1 MTEIPK
7 QLQNPE
13 FRFILLEKRNVTD
26 TKLRK
31 HPIEN
36 DWQTAANYKY
46 DDSKLLDWIANGGN
60 YGVLCGFGN
69 LIVLDIDAK
78 ELDDALL
85 VLGKTFSIKTSRGFH
100 HYFICKDCPGN
111 YPLDKDNV
119 HYGEIRAK
127 KQQVVGAGSLH
138 PSGIEYGVADDLPI
152 AEIKF
157 DELKVALKN
166 IADLE
171 PRIPRIIQST
181 GHGLNLPITEVF
193 DISTLQQRGDEF
205 FGAHPIHGSTT
216 GQNFWINP
224 AKNIWHCF
232 RCNSGGSTI
241 DLIAVLERV
250 VDCKDAKPEIIKGEL
265 FKKALDIARNKYG
278 LQVKEEGDI
287 VLSDLLQ
294 NPLPPIEY
302 WMQQLMP
309 KGAFMI
315 VGGRPGS
322 WKSLFLLSSS
332 LSAAKGESFLGQFQ
346 TIESPKILLY
356 DLENGQRED
365 HRRVTYLMDINTI
378 KPGQFDN
385 FIIRESFDKN
395 NMRRELERAMHFDV
409 VILDSYRRFLKGE
422 ENASEVTDALY
433 NNFFKPLHE
442 AGKTVIV
449 VHHFRKAKPEEVT
462 DDDLLDMFRGSSDIG
477 AQVDIA
483 LALFKTQEQFTPGRL
498 EFDVSVFKAKNR
510 LGISMPNFAFHV
522 IKDDDDMS
530 TTLTYVGEKK
540 WQTPEMIRI
549 DKICKFLEDGPKRT
563 REIYGLFSNVST
575 RTVLNALQEG
585 VARERI
591 VEESKGIYKLPE
603 HFEIQETLEKK
614 DDNTL

>member
-1 MTEIPK
+1 MPEIPK
-7 QLQNPE
+7 QLQNSE
-13 FRFILLEKRNVTD
+13 FRFILLNTVPG
-26 TKLRK
+26 LRK
-31 HPIEN
+31 HPIES
-36 DWQTAANYKY
+36 DWNGTNNYAH
-46 DDSKLLDWIANGGN
+46 DDPKLLNWISNGGN
-60 YGVLCGFGN
+60 YGVLCGPGG
-69 LIVLDIDAK
+69 LIVGESDSP
-78 ELDDALL
+78 ELDDALQL
-85 VLGKTFSIKTSRGFH
+85 LGKTFTVQPSRGH
-100 HYFICKDCPGN
+100 HRYYICKDCPEKVV
-111 YPLDKDNV
+111 LAKDNK
-119 HYGEIRAK
+119 HYGEIQAK
-127 KQQVVGAGSLH
+127 GSFVVGPGCLH
-138 PSGIEYGVADDLPI
+138 PSGITYTITDDSTVQ
-152 AEIKF
+152 EIIWDQMKAVISR
-157 DELKVALKN
+157 LMP
-166 IADLE
+166 E
-171 PRIPRIIQST
+171 PKIPFTRGT
-181 GHGLNLPITEVF
+181 GQVMNLPITQVF
-193 DISTLQQRGDEF
+193 DISTLQQHGDEY

-241 DLIAVLERV
+241 DLIAILEKI
-250 VDCKDAKPEIIKGEL
+250 VDCKDAKPEIIKGEI
-265 FKKALDIARNKYG
+265 FKKVLDIAKNKYG

-287 VLSDLLQ
+287 VLSELLQ
-294 NPLPPIEY
+294 NPLPPVEY

-332 LSAAKGESFLGQFQ
+332 LSAARGESFLGQFQ

-365 HRRVTYLMDINTI
+365 HRRVTYLMDISTI
-378 KPGQFDN
+378 KSGQFNN

-522 IKDDDDMS
+522 VKDDDNMS

-540 WQTPEMIRI
+540 FESPEMIRI
-549 DKICKFLEDGPKRT
+549 DKICKFLESGPKHT
-563 REIYGLFSNVST
+563 REIYGEFPNIST
-575 RTVLNALQEG
+575 KTVLRTLEEG
-585 VARERI
+585 IARERI
-591 VEESKGIYKLPE
+591 VQEEKGLYRLPE
-603 HFEIQETLEKK
+603 HHEIQETLKG
-614 DDNTL
+614 DT